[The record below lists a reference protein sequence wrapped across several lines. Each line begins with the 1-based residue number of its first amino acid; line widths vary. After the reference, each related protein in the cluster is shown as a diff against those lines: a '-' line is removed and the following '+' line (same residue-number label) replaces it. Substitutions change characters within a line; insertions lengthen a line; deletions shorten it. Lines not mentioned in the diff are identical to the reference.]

1 MQHVLNDVFVS
12 IGVCVCVFGNIY
24 LFFNLFWLYNRPMN
38 NMQTLKGKCEII
50 LNDHANELENKRN
63 LL

>member
-1 MQHVLNDVFVS
+1 
-12 IGVCVCVFGNIY
+12 
-24 LFFNLFWLYNRPMN
+24 MN